1 LFAFFLFGIVHYKES
16 KLMGMFD
23 VKNHAADEMLDGR
36 PHATPTTTTTTTT
49 LLLSRQIRIQQEF
62 QQLVRESQTP
72 KDCSDARILLVNLE
86 EEYDGFALEVRFM
99 SYFLQIAV
107 ATGRALVVAPIF
119 TSAYAPRCNNNDPT
133 DATNDPPAYKSG
145 DEAGDESG
153 DEASD
158 KRQSSIELGL
168 LDHGEE
174 EEDPGFEKSSDV
186 ASDGRR
192 QQRGGGGQREE
203 EGPKGGRWSCLWK
216 PVSNCTADQ
225 NIGGIATG
233 HVLPEPMG
241 IGILE
246 NEHSHYFDAKF
257 YGPQRIEEVE
267 MFMHGDRTKLVD
279 VIPHWERVYGRYW
292 IRAQISDYFWKY
304 ATDASMKEI
313 NSRLPRTLLDL
324 NKPYIGFHIRMT
336 DNVGHLAGDFGRNAT
351 VTRSFGRFMEIANN
365 IRKDHPTLKHVY
377 VATDNEHA
385 AAAALKGGYP
395 NWKFHIQ
402 NDVKR
407 SKSGSDVMWFKDFRA
422 GTAGLIGAD
431 IETLRRA
438 DFLIGSFQS
447 NVYRLAAELN
457 TGYHTSRYL
466 WDQKRIYAVD
476 IEWYEDP

>member
-1 LFAFFLFGIVHYKES
+1 
-16 KLMGMFD
+16 MFD
-23 VKNHAADEMLDGR
+23 VKNSAADEMLGGCT
-36 PHATPTTTTTTTT
+36 HATPPTTTTSTTT
-49 LLLSRQIRIQQEF
+49 LLLSRQIRVQQEF
-62 QQLVRESQTP
+62 QQLVRDSQTP

-133 DATNDPPAYKSG
+133 DAPNDSRTYKS
-145 DEAGDESG
+145 GDESG

-158 KRQSSIELGL
+158 EAGDESGDYAPIIVQSERRQILIKSGL
-168 LDHGEE
+168 LDPIEE
-174 EEDPGFEKSSDV
+174 EEDPGVDKSSDV
-186 ASDGRR
+186 ASDEDGSN
-192 QQRGGGGQREE
+192 EE
-203 EGPKGGRWSCLWK
+203 EEDSEEKGPKGGRWSCLWK
-216 PVSNCTADQ
+216 PVSNCTSDQ
-225 NIGGIATG
+225 NIGGITTG
-233 HVLPEPMG
+233 HMLQEPMG

-246 NEHSHYFDAKF
+246 NEHSPYFDAKF

-267 MFMHGDRTKLVD
+267 MFMHVDQTKLVD
-279 VIPHWERVYGRYW
+279 VIPHWERIYGRYW

-304 ATDASMKEI
+304 ATEESTKEI
-313 NSRLPRTLLDL
+313 NSRLPRSLLDL
-324 NKPYIGFHIRMT
+324 NEPYIGFHIRMT
-336 DNVGHLAGDFGRNAT
+336 DNVGHLADDFGRNAT
-351 VTRSFGRFMEIANN
+351 VTRRFGRFMEIANN
-365 IRKDHPTLKHVY
+365 IRRDNPTLKHVY

-395 NWKFHIQ
+395 NWTFHIQ
-402 NDVKR
+402 DYVKR
-407 SKSGSDVMWFKDFRA
+407 SNSESDVMWFEDFRA

-466 WDQKRIYAVD
+466 WDKKRIYAVD